1 MAKSKK
7 QINAKVYGLGYHIIK
22 EYALEDLLGAIT
34 IDEALTYALKIK
46 TGYNN
51 RFEKNGIKKSYFLEG
66 ARGKEEIYGV
76 ISGEN
81 YVINEDD
88 IEIKN
93 MPATAAEKLSVQVKE
108 SQVRLGDVVK
118 MPTHQNRIIKNV
130 IIKDNGVEIELIP
143 EKPIKWKTFRKELK
157 TIIRDHERKEKI
169 EKELRRQKRNKNK
182 NKKANAVG
190 G

>member
-7 QINAKVYGLGYHIIK
+7 QINAKVYGLGYHLIK
-22 EYALEDLLGAIT
+22 EDALEDLIGARIT
-34 IDEALTYALKIK
+34 EQALTYALKIK

-51 RFEKNGIKKSYFLEG
+51 RFEKNGIKKSYFLQG
-66 ARGKEEIYGV
+66 KRGEEEIYGV
-76 ISGEN
+76 IRNEN

-93 MPATAAEKLSVQVKE
+93 MPATAAEKLSVQIKE

-118 MPTHQNRIIKNV
+118 MPIHQNRIIKNV
-130 IIKDNGVEIELIP
+130 IITDEGVELELIP

-157 TIIRDHERKEKI
+157 AIVRDHERKEKI
-169 EKELRRQKRNKNK
+169 EKELRRQKRNKRK
-182 NKKANAVG
+182 NKKANALG